1 MRVSVARLLPL
12 RNLRRDRV
20 MLRGWVAYLCSRSS
34 PRRQKIVLVRMAPV
48 SGVGVVKRRMVRA
61 LAQKRVVVMPIHP
74 W

>member
-1 MRVSVARLLPL
+1 M
-12 RNLRRDRV
+12 
-20 MLRGWVAYLCSRSS
+20 AYLCSRSS

-48 SGVGVVKRRMVRA
+48 SGVGVAKRRMVRA

>member
-20 MLRGWVAYLCSRSS
+20 MLRGWVAYLCSRNS
-34 PRRQKIVLVRMAPV
+34 PRRQKAVLV
-48 SGVGVVKRRMVRA
+48 RMVRA